1 MARFEELK
9 IRLRGGNEAF
19 GADGEVAAVEIKR
32 ILTVAT
38 EKIERMVRES
48 TGPYAV
54 PNSLST
60 KWETVRDINGN
71 SIGMIELTLR
81 NGSEE
86 SDD

>member
-9 IRLRGGNEAF
+9 IRLRGGNAAF
-19 GADGEVAAVEIKR
+19 GEDGEVAAVEIKR
-32 ILTVAT
+32 VLTVAT
-38 EKIERMVRES
+38 EKIERMVREA

-81 NGSEE
+81 NESE
-86 SDD
+86 DDNG